1 MEMTGPRA
9 EGGGWGREIDDLLRG
24 LTGGFLVGIPLI
36 YTMETWW
43 IGETVS
49 MPRAL
54 AFVGCAYAVNL
65 AFVTVMGFRGRAP
78 GAGHPLTEA
87 LEATGLAVVAAAATL
102 ALLYQIRPGSPLDVV
117 VGRIA
122 VDMLPISLGV
132 SVAHLILAP
141 RETRLGSEDGGA
153 GGDGGA
159 PDAPRW
165 RALVLDL
172 GAAFAGALFFG
183 LSIAPTEEVPMLAT
197 EVPVLYLPLVIL
209 FSLALT
215 YGIVFEAEFGGRE
228 RRRRTPGPFQRP
240 VTETVLAYLTSLLT
254 CAGLLWLYGQ
264 IDAGD
269 DWFVA
274 FTRVVVLGLPAAI
287 GAAAGRLAV

>member
-1 MEMTGPRA
+1 MAREATLLRV
-9 EGGGWGREIDDLLRG
+9 GWSREIDDLLRG

-49 MPRAL
+49 MPRAI
-54 AFVGCAYAVNL
+54 AFVVIAYAINL
-65 AFVTVMGFRGRAP
+65 AFVTVTGFRGRTP
-78 GAGHPLTEA
+78 GARHPLTEA
-87 LEATGLAVVAAAATL
+87 LEATGLAVIASAVTL
-102 ALLYQIRPGSPLDVV
+102 TLLNQIRPDSPLDVV
-117 VGRIA
+117 IGRIA

-141 RETRLGSEDGGA
+141 RETRLGDEDGGDSQS
-153 GGDGGA
+153 GSPNDIN
-159 PDAPRW
+159 W

-172 GAAFAGALFFG
+172 GAAFAGALFLG

-197 EVPVLYLPLVIL
+197 ELPATYLPLLIL
-209 FSLALT
+209 FSVALT
-215 YGIVFEAEFGGRE
+215 YAIVFEAGFGGKE
-228 RRRRTPGPFQRP
+228 RRRTTPGPFQRP
-240 VTETVLAYLTSLLT
+240 VTETVLAYITSLLVCVGVLT
-254 CAGLLWLYGQ
+254 LYGQ
-264 IDAGD
+264 IGAGD

-274 FTRVVVLGLPAAI
+274 FSQTVVLGLPAAI

>member
-1 MEMTGPRA
+1 MQEQRLR
-9 EGGGWGREIDDLLRG
+9 GGGWQQEFDNLLRG

-54 AFVGCAYAVNL
+54 AFVAIAYVVTL
-65 AFVTVMGFRGRAP
+65 GFVTVTGFRGQRP
-78 GAGHPLTEA
+78 GSRHPATEA
-87 LEATGLAVVAAAATL
+87 LEATGLAVVVALVTL
-102 ALLYQIRPGSPLDVV
+102 ALLHQIHTELPLDVV

-122 VDMLPISLGV
+122 VDMLPITLGI

-141 RETRLGSEDGGA
+141 RETRLGDEHGGLP
-153 GGDGGA
+153 GDGEA
-159 PDAPRW
+159 EPDSPRW
-165 RALVLDL
+165 QALVLDL
-172 GAAFAGALFFG
+172 GAAFTGALFMS

-197 EVPVLYLPLVIL
+197 EVRPLSLALVIL

-215 YGIVFEAEFGGRE
+215 YGIVFEAEFRGRE
-228 RRRRTPGPFQRP
+228 RRRQTPGPFQRP
-240 VTETVLAYLTSLLT
+240 ATETVLAYLAALVT
-254 CAGLLWLYGQ
+254 CAGVLGLYGQ
-264 IDAGD
+264 IDVGD
-269 DWFVA
+269 DWFVV
-274 FTRVVVLGLPAAI
+274 FSQVVVLGLPAAI